1 MRLSLTLFVIFI
13 PSARAALSATTF
25 NRADINFFSF
35 LTILPSLVLCFDT
48 HTALHLHTEALFSLL
63 FLLLLFYISFCS
75 SHTTA
80 QNSQCSFAA
89 HTTCSLC
96 NACARFTLSFQQ
108 YRTTTTTTKIC
119 TMMHFSLLKNTQTHK
134 TVALFLLVFFLPTW
148 ELLLHFCLFWFS
160 LVVCALSLSLF
171 SV

>member
-1 MRLSLTLFVIFI
+1 MRLSLTFFSHFLLSLFLALALHYQQQHSIERISIFLVFSQFCRQ
-13 PSARAALSATTF
+13 PFFVLTHTHGTALAHFSLSYF
-25 NRADINFFSF
+25 CCNFFIS
-35 LTILPSLVLCFDT
+35 CF
-48 HTALHLHTEALFSLL
+48 A
-63 FLLLLFYISFCS
+63 
-75 SHTTA
+75 HTTT

-108 YRTTTTTTKIC
+108 YRTTTTTKIC

-171 SV
+171 LV